1 MNSQNKKSYS
11 YWMAAPGVF
20 IYVLIFAVP
29 TFASFYFSMTRWN
42 LMDSTFIG
50 LDNFFTFFSQTNTK
64 ASISNTF
71 LFAFTTS
78 FSKVILGMLIAL
90 GLCSRIKSASYLKSV
105 IFFPTLLGN
114 VAVGIAF
121 SSLMHP
127 TNGLI
132 NQALTAVGME
142 KIKWL
147 TDADTA
153 LFSVML
159 VDFWKG
165 IGVTTVIY
173 IAGISSISQTYYEAA
188 AIDGAN
194 GIQKFFRITLPL
206 LVPSIN
212 SVLTLSLIGGFKNYD
227 LIWTMTEGGPG
238 YATETLGTVVYKL
251 FARGNYGLAT
261 AGNVILFV
269 LIALIIYP
277 VNSYVSKKEVEL

>member
-1 MNSQNKKSYS
+1 MNLQNRKSYS

-20 IYVLIFAVP
+20 IYVLIFAIP

-64 ASISNTF
+64 ASIANTF
-71 LFAFTTS
+71 VFAFTTS
-78 FSKVILGMLIAL
+78 LSKVILGMLIAL

-121 SSLMHP
+121 FSLMHP

-132 NQALTAVGME
+132 NQALAAIGME

-147 TDADTA
+147 TDADMA
-153 LFSVML
+153 LVSVML

-188 AIDGAN
+188 AIDGAS

>member
-1 MNSQNKKSYS
+1 MTKKSYT

-20 IYVLIFAVP
+20 IYVLIFAIP

-42 LMDSTFIG
+42 LLDSTFIG
-50 LDNFFTFFSQTNTK
+50 LDNFVTFFSQTNTK
-64 ASISNTF
+64 ASIGNTF
-71 LFAFTTS
+71 VFAFTTS
-78 FSKVILGMLIAL
+78 LSKVILGMLIAL

-121 SSLMHP
+121 ASLMHP
-127 TNGLI
+127 THGLI
-132 NQALTAVGME
+132 NQGLMALGME
-142 KIKWL
+142 PVKWL
-147 TDADTA
+147 TDPDMA
-153 LFSVML
+153 LWSVIL

-173 IAGISSISQTYYEAA
+173 IAGISSIPQMYYEAA
-188 AIDGAN
+188 AMDGASWF
-194 GIQKFFRITLPL
+194 QRFRMITLPL

-212 SVLTLSLIGGFKNYD
+212 SVLTLSMIGGFKNYD

-269 LIALIIYP
+269 LIACIIYP
-277 VNSYVSKKEVEL
+277 LNHYVSRKEVEL

>member
-1 MNSQNKKSYS
+1 MTKKSYT

-20 IYVLIFAVP
+20 IYVLIFAIP

-42 LMDSTFIG
+42 LLDSTFIG
-50 LDNFFTFFSQTNTK
+50 LDNFVTFFSQTNTK
-64 ASISNTF
+64 ASIGNTF
-71 LFAFTTS
+71 VFAFTTS
-78 FSKVILGMLIAL
+78 LSKVVLGMLIAL

-121 SSLMHP
+121 ASLMHP
-127 TNGLI
+127 THGLI
-132 NQALTAVGME
+132 NQGLMALGME
-142 KIKWL
+142 PVKWL
-147 TDADTA
+147 TDPDMA
-153 LFSVML
+153 LWSVIL

-173 IAGISSISQTYYEAA
+173 IAGISSIPQMYYEAA
-188 AIDGAN
+188 AMDGASWF
-194 GIQKFFRITLPL
+194 QRFRMITLPL

-212 SVLTLSLIGGFKNYD
+212 SVLTLSMIGGFKNYD

-269 LIALIIYP
+269 LIACIIYP
-277 VNSYVSKKEVEL
+277 LNHYVSRKEVEL

>member
-1 MNSQNKKSYS
+1 
-11 YWMAAPGVF
+11 MAAD
-20 IYVLIFAVP
+20 I
-29 TFASFYFSMTRWN
+29 
-42 LMDSTFIG
+42 
-50 LDNFFTFFSQTNTK
+50 
-64 ASISNTF
+64 
-71 LFAFTTS
+71 
-78 FSKVILGMLIAL
+78 
-90 GLCSRIKSASYLKSV
+90 
-105 IFFPTLLGN
+105 
-114 VAVGIAF
+114 
-121 SSLMHP
+121 
-127 TNGLI
+127 
-132 NQALTAVGME
+132 
-142 KIKWL
+142 
-147 TDADTA
+147 A

-173 IAGISSISQTYYEAA
+173 IAGISSVSQTYYEAA

-194 GIQKFFRITLPL
+194 AIQKFFRITLPL